1 MRCVYTRSTTGRNKS
16 RMSFIDDT
24 KIIDKIER
32 VSKRKMISQSEL
44 IREFIHVGL
53 RGWDCD

>member
-1 MRCVYTRSTTGRNKS
+1 MRSVYLRTTTGRNKS

-32 VSKRKMISQSEL
+32 VSKRKMISKSQL
-44 IREFIHVGL
+44 VREFIHDGL

>member
-53 RGWDCD
+53 RGWD